1 MNPHLELYTYLGDGT
16 VVVRSNPASTLTLE
30 SAGTSDSGD
39 HYTGLDRFGRV
50 IDQKWVSTSD
60 PSQVTDDFAYTYDAD
75 SNVKTRVDN
84 VSGAPASEAYDYD
97 NLNRLSS
104 ATGGLYGSQSWT
116 LDAVGNLSG
125 FNNDGT
131 SDSRTFNTLNELT
144 GGTVNG
150 VNSTVVYDADGNTTT
165 DQHGYTMVYDAWNRL
180 VKVED
185 TAANDHALL
194 ETYSYDGLGHRV
206 LQTITPA
213 GATAGAAAGA
223 VAGTTA
229 YYYSSQWQVLE
240 ERVDGATA
248 ANIQNVW
255 SPVYVN
261 ALVCQDSLALGQSG
275 VLGNPGTGQ
284 AQRLFIQQ
292 DANYNVTAVLA
303 LQTLP
308 GDTNLDGTVNFT
320 DYSTLI
326 QHWQETVT
334 GGAGVGDFNY
344 DGKVDFNDYSILV
357 QNWQA
362 TASLTWQ
369 VVQRVAYDPD
379 GKQTVLTG
387 NWSATPYPAF
397 VLQGFQGG
405 LKDQITGNIN
415 FDFRDY
421 NPATMTWNTQ
431 DPLGFVDGVN
441 WYEPEGGNPI
451 QHLDSTGLLLRFATY
466 HIGKDFGPSPY
477 TSSANKYGPLYHTKD
492 INTLSVDE
500 RAQLDNIVT
509 RAYRNVFVGPF
520 AGAPNAADFLDHFLS
535 NTGTTKIVDFSKI
548 VREDPN
554 AQEAAIDD
562 LMQATAFAVNHRNEI
577 RDSPSRTIVSD
588 WITHQLIN
596 GDWYHSIGHFA
607 MASRGSHIICDI
619 DGNMSMTWLAV
630 LSKFYKWDPG
640 SPAPGGFVTD
650 GEMAELHAYGLA
662 KEFWVFGYMSTTVT
676 WNYNYSAGGM
686 RWRAVHA
693 LQDAKKAWDGII

>member
-1 MNPHLELYTYLGDGT
+1 MSPHLEDYAYLGDGT
-16 VVVRSNPASTLTLE
+16 VVVRGNPASTLTLE
-30 SAGTSDSGD
+30 STGTSDSGD

-50 IDQKWVSTSD
+50 IEQKWVRTGT
-60 PSQVTDDFAYTYDAD
+60 PSQTTDDFVYT
-75 SNVKTRVDN
+75 
-84 VSGAPASEAYDYD
+84 
-97 NLNRLSS
+97 
-104 ATGGLYGSQSWT
+104 
-116 LDAVGNLSG
+116 
-125 FNNDGT
+125 
-131 SDSRTFNTLNELT
+131 
-144 GGTVNG
+144 
-150 VNSTVVYDADGNTTT
+150 YDADGNTIT

-194 ETYSYDGLGHRV
+194 ETYSYNGLGYRV

-308 GDTNLDGTVNFT
+308 GDTNLDGTVDST
-320 DYSTLI
+320 DYSTFI

-334 GGAGVGDFNY
+334 GGTGVGDLNY
-344 DGKVDFNDYSILV
+344 DGKVDSNDYSILV

-397 VLQGFQGG
+397 VLQSFQGG

-415 FDFRDY
+415 FDYRDY

-431 DPLGFVDGVN
+431 DPLVFADGMN
-441 WYEPEGGNPI
+441 RYRAMGNNTI
-451 QHLDSTGLLLRFATY
+451 NYTDSTGLSTY
-466 HIGKDFGPSPY
+466 VIMYDTWDAMFKDWAMSDEAKIKAHEKTYYGESLDFDPAKDSFLEVPIDSPAALTRSRQRKMLY
-477 TSSANKYGPLYHTKD
+477 MLDHLDMGLMVKYGGVTKMQ
-492 INTLSVDE
+492 LVDMHKW
-500 RAQLDNIVT
+500 QL
-509 RAYRNVFVGPF
+509 VFP
-520 AGAPNAADFLDHFLS
+520 
-535 NTGTTKIVDFSKI
+535 
-548 VREDPN
+548 
-554 AQEAAIDD
+554 AIG
-562 LMQATAFAVNHRNEI
+562 
-577 RDSPSRTIVSD
+577 SR
-588 WITHQLIN
+588 L
-596 GDWYHSIGHFA
+596 
-607 MASRGSHIICDI
+607 
-619 DGNMSMTWLAV
+619 
-630 LSKFYKWDPG
+630 P
-640 SPAPGGFVTD
+640 PALP
-650 GEMAELHAYGLA
+650 
-662 KEFWVFGYMSTTVT
+662 
-676 WNYNYSAGGM
+676 
-686 RWRAVHA
+686 
-693 LQDAKKAWDGII
+693 